1 MTMQKQMKPFK
12 IELKLTDLNALIQN
26 CLIKEPVTIC
36 KNMKDAHMAV
46 IQNDF
51 VLASAN
57 KNANVVIRATGK
69 LQVELALLNREMAT
83 SLILG
88 EYLYIG
94 TYVDTLFVFHIPQ
107 FRTMKG
113 PI

>member
-46 IQNDF
+46 I
-51 VLASAN
+51 
-57 KNANVVIRATGK
+57 
-69 LQVELALLNREMAT
+69 
-83 SLILG
+83 
-88 EYLYIG
+88 
-94 TYVDTLFVFHIPQ
+94 
-107 FRTMKG
+107 
-113 PI
+113 